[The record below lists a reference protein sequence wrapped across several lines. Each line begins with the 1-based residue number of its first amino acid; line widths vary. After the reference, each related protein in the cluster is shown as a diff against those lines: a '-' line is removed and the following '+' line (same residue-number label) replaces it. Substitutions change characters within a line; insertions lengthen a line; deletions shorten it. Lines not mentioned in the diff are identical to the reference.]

1 MLPAQ
6 ALRSLSEPS
15 TTVLCLP
22 SPQCTSLP
30 MLHHSCTT
38 LLLDTP
44 SVSHTHFIPVMPF
57 LELFPV
63 PSTSHS
69 PYPSHPLSN
78 GASLMK
84 QPQFSFHGRA
94 SSFPES
100 PFSFGRTAHWDL
112 VSEVTVSGL
121 ILGPCISLKP
131 LKTIGLWLLQLL
143 AQCFTLKSSVV
154 VNGCH
159 STLRKH

>member
-6 ALRSLSEPS
+6 ALRSFSEPS
-15 TTVLCLP
+15 ITVLSLP
-22 SPQCTSLP
+22 SPQPPPLP
-30 MLHHSCTT
+30 TLHHSCIT
-38 LLLDTP
+38 LLLDMP
-44 SVSHTHFIPVMPF
+44 SVSHTHLIPVMPF
-57 LELFPV
+57 LELFPL

-78 GASLMK
+78 GTSLMK
-84 QPQFSFHGRA
+84 QPQFSSHGYA

-100 PFSFGRTAHWDL
+100 PFSFGRTTHWDL
-112 VSEVTVSGL
+112 FSEVTVSGL
-121 ILGPCISLKP
+121 VPGPFISLKL

-154 VNGCH
+154 FNWM
-159 STLRKH
+159 SFNS